1 MMPISFADDLRDPAP
16 PVAGPAQRAAVAAR
30 TKQLVRRRRSMQ
42 SAGALGVVAAVAV
55 SVAALT
61 AGGSS
66 APPVHVAS
74 TPRTGITGVIK
85 SVPPLVKIKVTLT
98 GTEGQGT
105 FVTVAHDNGVFEFQ
119 SVPPGDYD
127 ATYEWESADG
137 TAAQFG
143 RTPAPVTINDGSIVI
158 MFATPKR
165 IAM

>member
-16 PVAGPAQRAAVAAR
+16 PIAGPAERAAVAAR

-74 TPRTGITGVIK
+74 TPRTGITGVVR
-85 SVPPLVKIKVTLT
+85 SVPPLVKVTVTLT

-105 FVTVAHDNGVFEFQ
+105 FTTTAHDNGMFEFQ
-119 SVPPGDYD
+119 EVPPGDYLG
-127 ATYEWESADG
+127 TYEWESDDG

-143 RTPAPVTINDGSIVI
+143 RTTVTINDGSIVI
-158 MFATPKR
+158 MFATPDH

>member
-16 PVAGPAQRAAVAAR
+16 PIAGPAERAAVAAR

-66 APPVHVAS
+66 APPVRVAS
-74 TPRTGITGVIK
+74 TPRTGITGV
-85 SVPPLVKIKVTLT
+85 VNYAPPLIGITVTLT

-105 FVTVAHDNGVFEFQ
+105 FTTIAHNGVFEFQ
-119 SVPPGDYD
+119 SVPPGDYL
-127 ATYEWESADG
+127 ATYEWESEDG

-143 RTPAPVTINDGSIVI
+143 RTTVTINDGSIVI
-158 MFATPKR
+158 MFATPER